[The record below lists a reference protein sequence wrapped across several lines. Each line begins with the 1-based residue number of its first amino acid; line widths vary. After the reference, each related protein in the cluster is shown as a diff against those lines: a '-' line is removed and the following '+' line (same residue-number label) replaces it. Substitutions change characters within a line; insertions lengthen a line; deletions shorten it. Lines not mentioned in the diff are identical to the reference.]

1 MMITNADFPLPPT
14 MPVPELGRL
23 CYGLGRDASYAA
35 AAAGRIPTVRN
46 GRRLVGLTH
55 KALQDLGW
63 SDELI
68 ARALGLPSAAPEEE
82 RSA

>member
-1 MMITNADFPLPPT
+1 MITAADFPLPPT

-23 CYGLGRDASYAA
+23 LYGLGRDASYAA
-35 AAAGRIPTVRN
+35 AAAGRIPTIRS

-63 SDELI
+63 SDDLI
-68 ARALGLPSAAPEEE
+68 ARALGLPPTPAEQQVSA
-82 RSA
+82 